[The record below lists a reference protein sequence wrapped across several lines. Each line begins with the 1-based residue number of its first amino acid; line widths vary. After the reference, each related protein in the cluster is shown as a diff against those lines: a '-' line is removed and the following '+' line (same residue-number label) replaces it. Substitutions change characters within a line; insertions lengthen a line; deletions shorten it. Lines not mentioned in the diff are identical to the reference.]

1 MAKNLVRNYTFTA
14 SAKTVAIAGNFTL
27 NQLLLITNVTR
38 NTIIYNFA
46 DSNLGATRSYNS
58 ATDLTTFTLTYN
70 TAASMANADIIQI
83 YVDSLFNETRPDQA
97 LMDPVDKQR
106 VSTPQALIDTDFEYG
121 TQISKWENLVLTNNR
136 PFAFSVPTQIPAIS
150 GMTMNQ
156 NSRTVTVTLSS
167 GSAPTVGTPITVQD
181 TYLIIANGNYLIETG
196 GGTNTFTYTARGT
209 NTTTITSIFDA
220 NKTNVFRGQLYTSA
234 SIGTSVAANG
244 LSYTGSLINVVT
256 TVPHGLSLGNEI
268 AISGSTGATANSP
281 TGSFIVANIK
291 SPTTF
296 GYYVPTGSVPTGNL
310 TGTSTTYIFAR
321 PQGQVLHRPF
331 DGGVQFSS
339 NGSSNFEHTIRQTRR
354 YFRYQSGKGI
364 QVSSGTILKPNL
376 QIDILTSSGT
386 TVTVQ
391 TKEQHNI
398 LPGDTIII
406 LGANE
411 AAYNGTFT
419 VSNVTGFNTFTYT
432 ALTVPSAATASGIF
446 YLSIVGWYGASNK
459 LGVFDNQ
466 NGLFFEF
473 DGQVLNA
480 VRRTSTFQ
488 LSGEVTVTAGSNTV
502 TQTNVSFPTIF
513 SKQLTPGDYIV
524 IRGASYRVIDIASDT
539 SMTISPSY
547 RGATAQ
553 FAIVSKTQDFK
564 FPQSTWNLD
573 KMDGTGPSGYN
584 LDLSKMQMFFID
596 YSWYGAGVVRWGLRG
611 ANGAVTYCHRLL
623 NNNLNTE
630 AYMRS
635 GNLPARYE
643 SITQPPYTTTTAT
656 FNIGDT
662 TLSVSSSANFPLSG
676 TLCIRNASTYEYV
689 NYEGTGSNTFSIRRR
704 AQSGS
709 LSTTLTMAAGSN
721 IGVVASTAS
730 LQPGM
735 RVLGPAFPDGTF
747 IAALSSSAVILTQ
760 AATGSN
766 PVVQIA
772 PMGVNSASLFT
783 FSATAPTAVEL
794 AFPTFAPSI
803 SHWGTSVIMDGRFDD
818 DKSLIFTYGQT
829 RATTIAVGQTRA
841 LFSIRISPS
850 VDNGLPAAFGAR
862 ELTNRMQLVLRQLGI
877 ATNQPISGSAVNLLI
892 KANLN
897 GAPSGSVPIAWTNA
911 VSGSATEVNSSLA
924 QIADYAG
931 QVIQVIGGETTAG
944 FFVDG
949 TSTSDL
955 SLVRDL
961 GNSILGGGGLTSNT
975 QIYPDGPDVLTF
987 IAQNVGVQTVNVFG
1001 RLGWTEAQA

>member
-1 MAKNLVRNYTFTA
+1 MAKNLVKNYTFVAA
-14 SAKTVAIAGNFTL
+14 SKTVAISGNFTL

-38 NTIIYNFA
+38 NIIIYNFA

-58 ATDLTTFTLTYN
+58 TTDLTTFTLTYN
-70 TAASMANADIIQI
+70 TAASMANADILQI
-83 YVDSLFNETRPDQA
+83 YIDNLVNETRPEQV
-97 LMDPVDKQR
+97 LLDPVDKPRYSQ
-106 VSTPQALIDTDFEYG
+106 PQALIDTDFEYG
-121 TQISKWENLVLTNNR
+121 TQISKWENLIMTNNR
-136 PFAFSVPTQIPAIS
+136 PFAFAVPTQIPAVS

-181 TYLIIANGNYLIETG
+181 TYLGIANGNYLIETG
-196 GGTNTFTYTARGT
+196 GGTSTFTYTAEGT
-209 NTTTITSIFDA
+209 NTTTITSIFDS
-220 NKTNVFRGQLYTSA
+220 NKTNIYRGQLYTSA

-244 LSYTGSLINVVT
+244 LSYTGSLVNVVT

-268 AISGSTGATANSP
+268 AISGSTGATTNSP

-321 PQGQVLHRPF
+321 PQGQFLHRPF

-339 NGSSNFEHTIRQTRR
+339 NGSSNFVHAVRQTRR

-364 QVSSGTILKPNL
+364 QISSGTILKPNFQL
-376 QIDILTSSGT
+376 DSLTSSGT

-391 TKEQHNI
+391 TKEQHNVF
-398 LPGDTIII
+398 PGDIITVS
-406 LGANE
+406 GANE
-411 AAYNGTFT
+411 SAYNGTFT
-419 VSNVTGFNTFTYT
+419 VLLVTGFNTFTYT
-432 ALTVPSAATASGIF
+432 ALSTPSAATASGT
-446 YLSIVGWYGASNK
+446 YYVSVVGWYGAANR
-459 LGVFDNQ
+459 LGVFDHQ

-473 DGQVLNA
+473 DGQQLYA

-488 LSGEVTVTAGSNTV
+488 LSGKVTATAGSNTI
-502 TQTNVSFPTIF
+502 TQTNASFPTIF
-513 SKQLTPGDYIV
+513 SKQLSPGDYIV
-524 IRGASYRVIDIASDT
+524 LRGVSYRVIDIASDT

-547 RGATAQ
+547 RGTTTQ

-564 FPQSTWNLD
+564 YPQSSWNID
-573 KMDGTGPSGYN
+573 KMDGTGPSGYT
-584 LDLSKMQMFFID
+584 LDLSKMQMFYID
-596 YSWYGAGVVRWGLRG
+596 YSWYGAGFIRWGLRG
-611 ANGAVTYCHRLL
+611 TGGNVTYCHKVI
-623 NNNLNTE
+623 NNNVNTE

-643 SITQPPYTTTTAT
+643 TLTQPPYTTTTAT

-662 TLSVSSSANFPLSG
+662 TLNVSSSAGFPLSG

-689 NYEGTGSNTFSIRRR
+689 NYEGTGSTTFNIRRR

-709 LSTTLTMAAGSN
+709 LAIALTMNAGSN

-735 RVLGPAFPDGTF
+735 RVLGPSFPDGTY
-747 IAALSSSAVILTQ
+747 ITALSSSAVILTQ
-760 AATGSN
+760 ASTGSN

-772 PMGVNSASLFT
+772 PMGVGTASLFT
-783 FSATAPTAVEL
+783 YSATAPTAVEL

-803 SHWGTSVIMDGRFDD
+803 SHWGTSIIMDGRYDD
-818 DKSLIFTYGQT
+818 DKSLLFTYGQT
-829 RATTIAVGQTRA
+829 TATTIAVGQTRA
-841 LFSIRISPS
+841 LFSIRIAPS

-862 ELTNRMQLVLRQLGI
+862 ELTNRMQLILRQLGI

-892 KANLN
+892 RANLN
-897 GAPSGSVPIAWTNA
+897 GQPSGSVATAWTNA
-911 VSGSATEVNSSLA
+911 VGNSPSVVNSSLA
-924 QIADYAG
+924 QIADYSG
-931 QVIQVIGGETTAG
+931 QNVQVIGGETTAG

-949 TSTSDL
+949 TGTTDL
-955 SLVRDL
+955 ALVRDL
-961 GNSILGGGGLTSNT
+961 GNSILGGGGLTSNAG
-975 QIYPDGPDVLTF
+975 IYPDGPDVLTF

-1001 RLGWTEAQA
+1001 RLSWTEAQA

>member
-14 SAKTVAIAGNFTL
+14 ASKTVAVAGNFTL

-58 ATDLTTFTLTYN
+58 TTDLTTFTLTYN
-70 TAASMANADIIQI
+70 TAASMASADILQI
-83 YVDSLFNETRPDQA
+83 YVDSLYNETRPEPV
-97 LMDPVDKQR
+97 LLDPVDKPRYSQ
-106 VSTPQALIDTDFEYG
+106 PQALIDTDFEYG
-121 TQISKWENLVLTNNR
+121 TQISKWENLIMTNNR
-136 PFAFSVPTQIPAIS
+136 PFAFAVPTQIPAVS

-156 NSRTVTVTLSS
+156 NSRTVTITLSS

-181 TYLIIANGNYLIETG
+181 TYLGIANGNYLIETG
-196 GGTNTFTYTARGT
+196 GGTNTFTYTAEGT

-220 NKTNVFRGQLYTSA
+220 NKTNIYRGQLYTSA
-234 SIGTSVAANG
+234 SIGTSVTASG
-244 LSYTGSLINVVT
+244 LSYTGSLVNVVT
-256 TVPHGLSLGNEI
+256 SVPHGLSLGNEI
-268 AISGSTGATANSP
+268 AVSGSTGATTNSP
-281 TGSFIVANIK
+281 TGSFIVSTIYN
-291 SPTTF
+291 PTKF

-310 TGTSTTYIFAR
+310 TGTSTTYIFSR
-321 PQGQVLHRPF
+321 PQGQFLHRPF

-339 NGSSNFEHTIRQTRR
+339 NGSSNFVHAVRQTRR

-364 QVSSGTILKPNL
+364 QISSGTILKPNFQL
-376 QIDILTSSGT
+376 DSLTSSGT

-391 TKEQHNI
+391 TKEQHNVF
-398 LPGDTIII
+398 PGDVITVS
-406 LGANE
+406 GANE
-411 AAYNGTFT
+411 SAYNGTFT
-419 VSNVTGFNTFTYT
+419 VLLVTGFNTFTYT
-432 ALTVPSAATASGIF
+432 ALSVPSSATASGT
-446 YLSIVGWYGASNK
+446 YYVSVVGWYGAVNR
-459 LGVFDNQ
+459 LGLFDHQ

-488 LSGEVTVTAGSNTV
+488 LSGKVTATAGSNTI
-502 TQTNVSFPTIF
+502 TQTNTSFPTTF
-513 SKQLTPGDYIV
+513 SKQLSPGDYIV
-524 IRGASYRVIDIASDT
+524 LRGVSYRVIDIASDT

-547 RGATAQ
+547 RGTTTQ

-564 FPQSTWNLD
+564 FPQSTWNID

-584 LDLSKMQMFFID
+584 LDLSKMQMFYID
-596 YSWYGAGVVRWGLRG
+596 YSWYGAGFIRWGLRG
-611 ANGAVTYCHRLL
+611 TGGNITYCHKVI
-623 NNNLNTE
+623 NNNVNTE

-643 SITQPPYTTTTAT
+643 SLTQPPYTTTSAT

-662 TLSVSSSANFPLSG
+662 TLNVSSSAGFPASG

-689 NYEGTGSNTFSIRRR
+689 NYEGTGSTTFNIRRR

-709 LSTTLTMAAGSN
+709 LAIALTMAAGSN
-721 IGVVASTAS
+721 IGVVTSTAS

-735 RVLGPAFPDGTF
+735 RVLGPSFPDGTY
-747 IAALSSSAVILTQ
+747 ITALSSSAVILTQ
-760 AATGSN
+760 ASTGSN
-766 PVVQIA
+766 PVVRIA
-772 PMGVNSASLFT
+772 PMGVGTASLFT

-803 SHWGTSVIMDGRFDD
+803 SHWGTSIIMDGRYDD
-818 DKSLIFTYGQT
+818 DKSLLFTYGQT
-829 RATTIAVGQTRA
+829 TATSIAVGQTRA
-841 LFSIRISPS
+841 LFSIRVAPS

-862 ELTNRMQLVLRQLGI
+862 ELTNRMQLILRQLGI
-877 ATNQPISGSAVNLLI
+877 ATNQPVSGSAVNLLI
-892 KANLN
+892 RANLN
-897 GAPSGSVPIAWTNA
+897 GQPTGSTATTWTNA
-911 VSGSATEVNSSLA
+911 VGNSPSVVNSSLA
-924 QIADYAG
+924 QIADYSG
-931 QVIQVIGGETTAG
+931 QNVQVIGGETTAG

-949 TSTSDL
+949 TGTSDL

>member
-14 SAKTVAIAGNFTL
+14 ASKTVAVAGNFTL

-70 TAASMANADIIQI
+70 TAASMASADILQI
-83 YVDSLFNETRPDQA
+83 YVDSLYNETRPEPV
-97 LMDPVDKQR
+97 LLDPVDKPRYSQ
-106 VSTPQALIDTDFEYG
+106 PQALIDTDFEYG
-121 TQISKWENLVLTNNR
+121 TQISKWENLIMTNNR
-136 PFAFSVPTQIPAIS
+136 PFAFAVPTQIPAVS

-156 NSRTVTVTLSS
+156 NSRTVTITLSS

-181 TYLIIANGNYLIETG
+181 TYLGIANGNYLIETG
-196 GGTNTFTYTARGT
+196 GGTNTFTYTAEGT

-220 NKTNVFRGQLYTSA
+220 NKTNIYRGQLYTSA
-234 SIGTSVAANG
+234 SIGTSVTASG
-244 LSYTGSLINVVT
+244 LSYTGSLVNVVT
-256 TVPHGLSLGNEI
+256 SVPHGLSLGNEI
-268 AISGSTGATANSP
+268 AISGSTGATTNSP
-281 TGSFIVANIK
+281 TGSFIVSTIYN
-291 SPTTF
+291 PTKF

-310 TGTSTTYIFAR
+310 TGTSTTYIFSR
-321 PQGQVLHRPF
+321 PQGQFLHRPF

-339 NGSSNFEHTIRQTRR
+339 NGSSNFVHAVRQTRR

-364 QVSSGTILKPNL
+364 QISSGTILKPNFQL
-376 QIDILTSSGT
+376 DSLTSSGT

-391 TKEQHNI
+391 TKEQHNVF
-398 LPGDTIII
+398 PGDVITVS
-406 LGANE
+406 GANE
-411 AAYNGTFT
+411 SAYNGTFT
-419 VSNVTGFNTFTYT
+419 VLLVTGFNTFTYT
-432 ALTVPSAATASGIF
+432 ALSTPSSATASGT
-446 YLSIVGWYGASNK
+446 YYVSVVGWYGAVNR
-459 LGVFDNQ
+459 LGLFDHQ

-547 RGATAQ
+547 RGTTTQ

-564 FPQSTWNLD
+564 FPQSTWNID

-584 LDLSKMQMFFID
+584 LDLSKMQMFYID
-596 YSWYGAGVVRWGLRG
+596 YSWYGAGFIRWGLRG
-611 ANGAVTYCHRLL
+611 TGGNITYCHKVI
-623 NNNLNTE
+623 NNNVNTE

-643 SITQPPYTTTTAT
+643 SLTQPPYTTTSAT

-662 TLSVSSSANFPLSG
+662 TLNVSSSAGFPASG

-689 NYEGTGSNTFSIRRR
+689 NYEGTGSTTFNIRRR

-709 LSTTLTMAAGSN
+709 LAIALTMAAGSN
-721 IGVVASTAS
+721 IGVVTSTAS

-735 RVLGPAFPDGTF
+735 RVLGPSFPDGTY
-747 IAALSSSAVILTQ
+747 ITALSSSAVILTQ
-760 AATGSN
+760 ASTGSN
-766 PVVQIA
+766 PVVRIA
-772 PMGVNSASLFT
+772 PMGVGTASLFT

-803 SHWGTSVIMDGRFDD
+803 SHWGTSIIMDGRYDD
-818 DKSLIFTYGQT
+818 DKSLLFTYGQT
-829 RATTIAVGQTRA
+829 TATSIAVGQTRA
-841 LFSIRISPS
+841 LFSIRVAPS

-862 ELTNRMQLVLRQLGI
+862 ELTNRMQLILRQLGI
-877 ATNQPISGSAVNLLI
+877 ATNQPVSGSAVNLLI
-892 KANLN
+892 RANLN
-897 GAPSGSVPIAWTNA
+897 GQPTGSTATTWTNA
-911 VSGSATEVNSSLA
+911 VGNSPSVVNSSLA
-924 QIADYAG
+924 QIADYSG
-931 QVIQVIGGETTAG
+931 QNVQVIGGETTAG

-949 TSTSDL
+949 TGTSDL